1 MALSD
6 TELTSL
12 LDNSKGRFSASEFLN
27 QISGNNVSA
36 NQATE
41 AGLKLLHESGYS
53 PSEAASLWNDAFG
66 TKFTAEDYTTS
77 LNNYGIEKVA
87 KPQIAVFGD
96 SISSSVGYAL
106 DGKGGGYSDT
116 TYGNNLAQYLGQSL
130 KVNAA
135 NNSMGGTTTSDSLT
149 GTGVPYAGSS
159 LPIEYGNFANYIT
172 ENKPETA
179 VLRFG
184 AADAIRLN
192 DSATTLK
199 NIEEMVKVS
208 EANGTKPILV
218 GVTPFAKMGDF
229 NAGNI
234 DAGITD
240 SMIASANAINK
251 GIQDLASKYGVQFI
265 DVRQVPVT
273 QGALLDGVHPSGEY
287 GAALNNYIAN
297 EIKDAGVFKSAAKA
311 AEPTAMSVAPETI
324 AVASTKELT
333 SGLLG
338 TEDSSTTISNT
349 VTDYQGKTYDK
360 STLLNLAQG
369 LAPSIDANRLMG
381 GAYSTQGQS
390 IGFNYDE
397 ATKALGYAPSA
408 AEQVVLDMARHLMNE
423 GVTSVDQIDATDTNR
438 RFGSTYTGDG
448 GTIYEIKRDANGN
461 LVTSTWGK
469 TTSDKG
475 NIIAAATIAAAF
487 MGVPADIGAAVLG
500 QGATTA
506 AINTVGGAIFGGGT
520 AALTGGDIVK
530 GALLGG
536 AGGALGD
543 YLNTA
548 AGAALGDASDIAMT
562 MADAGSSL
570 TEIETALT
578 NSGFSPSVVAESLKD
593 ASNVLASTTS
603 TVTTAPSSIPSL
615 LDTVS
620 VVAPS
625 TAPTLTNLLGAAS
638 VIPITTPT
646 QVTAPIS
653 TVNVTAQTPQQVDQ
667 RVLDLVNSQ
676 IASNVTTPSNL
687 ANVQVSAQ
695 KPTTIQDVVNTI
707 TSVIPTIT
715 PSAAQTIAQ
724 QVITSNRP
732 ITTQDVINAVATT
745 IPTATTPVTTPTA
758 VTPEQV
764 ITSNKPATVQDIV
777 TALTSTIPIT
787 NAQATYVAEQVI
799 SSNKPVTTQDVI
811 KAITTVIPTVTPTP
825 TAITTT
831 PEVKVTAPK
840 TTTTQDIINAIT
852 TVVPTAVTPSVVPT
866 TTITAQKPSTITDA
880 VTAATIPLIQP
891 TTPLTVAEVKA
902 QQDLTNSEKIRLAQ
916 LALTTAG
923 LLGAGAV
930 ANSSGPTQYDVVP
943 VPTDWTSPQTIAQ
956 TWNYPRPIDFGNRNL
971 LMGTQWEKFLD
982 PNYGR
987 VPELV
992 KFSQPSNLSYT
1003 DLMGILGS
1011 KSGMPSSSGL
1021 SINDIVSGIQNQ
1033 YGQVPSRTM
1042 G

>member
-1 MALSD
+1 MALSN

-12 LDNSKGRFSASEFLN
+12 LDGSSSGRFSASEFLN
-27 QISGNNVSA
+27 QITANNASA

-41 AGLKLLHESGYS
+41 TGLKLLYDSGYS

-135 NNSMGGTTTSDSLT
+135 NNSMGGTTSSDSLT

-192 DSATTLK
+192 NSATTLA

-251 GIQDLASKYGVQFI
+251 GIQDLATKYGVQFI

-297 EIKDAGVFKSAAKA
+297 EIKDAGVFKPATKA

-333 SGLLG
+333 SGLLSPTTQAVQATQTIQSPTSQVQDWPTINYG
-338 TEDSSTTISNT
+338 TYGTDGEVLTRTTTSDGTPFYLHDTDEGGYYQNPNT
-349 VTDYQGKTYDK
+349 VESYAPFTGADGKTYYNVYAPVFSSGK
-360 STLLNLAQG
+360 QWNETPVTKVMTEAEFRAFQGGSTFSDALANMANSPVGKFATAVLGGPLGEAIGLTGTTAQAAGTGLLRGGSAAAGGASFEDALKTG
-369 LAPSIDANRLMG
+369 LLSAGIIYGGSELNDLIQKITPIDASNM
-381 GAYSTQGQS
+381 TQAQ
-390 IGFNYDE
+390 FND
-397 ATKALGYAPSA
+397 AL
-408 AEQVVLDMARHLMNE
+408 E
-423 GVTSVDQIDATDTNR
+423 
-438 RFGSTYTGDG
+438 
-448 GTIYEIKRDANGN
+448 GN
-461 LVTSTWGK
+461 LVGEMQKAGLSNVQINSFLDDMGIGQGLTTAAVTTPTPVTTPSTDNVVVTSQAPA
-469 TTSDKG
+469 SL
-475 NIIAAATIAAAF
+475 NNVINTIAA
-487 MGVPADIGAAVLG
+487 
-500 QGATTA
+500 
-506 AINTVGGAIFGGGT
+506 
-520 AALTGGDIVK
+520 
-530 GALLGG
+530 
-536 AGGALGD
+536 
-543 YLNTA
+543 
-548 AGAALGDASDIAMT
+548 
-562 MADAGSSL
+562 
-570 TEIETALT
+570 
-578 NSGFSPSVVAESLKD
+578 
-593 ASNVLASTTS
+593 
-603 TVTTAPSSIPSL
+603 
-615 LDTVS
+615 
-620 VVAPS
+620 
-625 TAPTLTNLLGAAS
+625 
-638 VIPITTPT
+638 TTP
-646 QVTAPIS
+646 
-653 TVNVTAQTPQQVDQ
+653 TVNVTAQTPQQVDKN
-667 RVLDLVNSQ
+667 VLDLVNSQ

-687 ANVQVSAQ
+687 ANVQVTTQ

-732 ITTQDVINAVATT
+732 ITTQDVINTIAAT
-745 IPTATTPVTTPTA
+745 IPAATTPVTTPTA

-764 ITSNKPATVQDIV
+764 ITSNKPATIQDIV

-825 TAITTT
+825 TTVTTT

-852 TVVPTAVTPSVVPT
+852 TVVPTAVTPPVVPT

-987 VPELV
+987 VPEPV

-1011 KSGMPSSSGL
+1011 KSGMPSASGL

>member
-1 MALSD
+1 MRLIDA
-6 TELTSL
+6 EANGL
-12 LDNSKGRFSASEFLN
+12 LDGSGGGRLSVDDFLN
-27 QISGNNVSA
+27 QISASTSSA

-41 AGLKLLHESGYS
+41 AGLKLLHDSGYS

-66 TKFTAEDYTTS
+66 TSFTAQDYTTS

-149 GTGVPYAGSS
+149 GTGVPYAGKA

-172 ENKPETA
+172 ENKPDTA

-240 SMIASANAINK
+240 SMIASADEINK
-251 GIQDLASKYGVQFI
+251 GIKDLANKYGVQFI
-265 DVRQVPVT
+265 DVRKVPVN

-297 EIKDAGVFKSAAKA
+297 EIKDAGVFKPTTKL
-311 AEPTAMSVAPETI
+311 AEPTAMSVAPQTLAPATTNEI
-324 AVASTKELT
+324 T
-333 SGLLG
+333 SGLLR
-338 TEDSSTTISNT
+338 TVTQPEVDYYAQQFAPDVFAPVTATPSALSNT

-360 STLLNLAQG
+360 ATLLNLAQE
-369 LAPSIDANRLMG
+369 LAPSIDANRLKG
-381 GAYSTQGQS
+381 GVYSTTGQS

-408 AEQVVLDMARHLMNE
+408 AEQVVLDMARSLMNE
-423 GVTSVDQIDATDTNR
+423 GVTSADQIEATDTNR
-438 RFGSTYTGDG
+438 RFGSTYTGEG
-448 GTIYEIKRDANGN
+448 GTIYEIKRDENGN

-536 AGGALGD
+536 AGGALGS
-543 YLNTA
+543 YLNTV
-548 AGAALGDASDIAMT
+548 GGTVLGNASDIAMS

-578 NSGFSPSVVAESLKD
+578 NSGFSPSVVADSLKD
-593 ASNVLASTTS
+593 ASNVLASKTS
-603 TVTTAPSSIPSL
+603 TVITDPSSIPSL

-625 TAPTLTNLLGAAS
+625 NAPTLANLLGAAS
-638 VIPITTPT
+638 VIPTITPT
-646 QVTAPIS
+646 QVNAPVTA
-653 TVNVTAQTPQQVDQ
+653 VNVEAAKTPQQVDQ

-687 ANVQVSAQ
+687 ANVQVIEP
-695 KPTTIQDVVNTI
+695 KTTTIQDVIKAIVTTIPAIPAITPVAEQTI
-707 TSVIPTIT
+707 TS
-715 PSAAQTIAQ
+715 
-724 QVITSNRP
+724 N
-732 ITTQDVINAVATT
+732 N
-745 IPTATTPVTTPTA
+745 
-758 VTPEQV
+758 
-764 ITSNKPATVQDIV
+764 PATAQEIV
-777 TALTSTIPIT
+777 NVLTSTIPIT

-799 SSNKPVTTQDVI
+799 SSNNPVTTQDVI

-825 TAITTT
+825 TTVATT

-852 TVVPTAVTPSVVPT
+852 TVVPTAVTTPIVPT
-866 TTITAQKPSTITDA
+866 TTITAQKPSTVTDA
-880 VTAATIPLIQP
+880 VNAATIPLSQP

-916 LALTTAG
+916 LGLTAASV
-923 LLGAGAV
+923 LGAGAAV
-930 ANSSGPTQYDVVP
+930 AGGPTQYDIVP
-943 VPTDWTSPQTIAQ
+943 VPTDWTSPQTIAA
-956 TWNYPRPIDFGNRNL
+956 TYNYPRPIDFGNRNL

-987 VPELV
+987 VPEPTV
-992 KFSQPSNLSYT
+992 YSQPSNLSYN
-1003 DLMGILGS
+1003 DLMSILGN
-1011 KSGMPSSSGL
+1011 KQGMPSSSNL
-1021 SINDIVSGIQNQ
+1021 SINDIISGIQNQ

>member
-1 MALSD
+1 
-6 TELTSL
+6 
-12 LDNSKGRFSASEFLN
+12 
-27 QISGNNVSA
+27 
-36 NQATE
+36 
-41 AGLKLLHESGYS
+41 
-53 PSEAASLWNDAFG
+53 
-66 TKFTAEDYTTS
+66 
-77 LNNYGIEKVA
+77 
-87 KPQIAVFGD
+87 
-96 SISSSVGYAL
+96 
-106 DGKGGGYSDT
+106 
-116 TYGNNLAQYLGQSL
+116 
-130 KVNAA
+130 
-135 NNSMGGTTTSDSLT
+135 MGGTTTSDSLT
-149 GTGVPYAGSS
+149 GTGVPYAGSA

-192 DSATTLK
+192 DSATTLA

-208 EANGTKPILV
+208 NANGTKPILV

-251 GIQDLASKYGVQFI
+251 GIEDLATKYGVQFI

-297 EIKDAGVFKSAAKA
+297 EIKDAGVFKQAAKA
-311 AEPTAMSVAPETI
+311 AEPTALSVAPQTLAPATTNEI
-324 AVASTKELT
+324 T
-333 SGLLG
+333 SGLLSAV
-338 TEDSSTTISNT
+338 TQPEVDYFAQQFAPDVNSPVAVTPSAVSDT

-360 STLLNLAQG
+360 ATLLNLAKE
-369 LAPSIDANRLMG
+369 LAPSIDANRLKG
-381 GAYSTQGQS
+381 GVYSTTGQS

-397 ATKALGYAPSA
+397 ATNALGYAPSA
-408 AEQVVLDMARHLMNE
+408 AEQVVLDMARHLMDE
-423 GVTSVDQIDATDTNR
+423 GVTSADQIEATDTNR
-438 RFGSTYTGDG
+438 RFGSTYSGEG
-448 GTIYEIKRDANGN
+448 GTVYEIKRDENGN
-461 LVTSTWGK
+461 LVTSTWGR

-487 MGVPADIGAAVLG
+487 MGVPADIGTAVLG
-500 QGATTA
+500 QGATSA

-570 TEIETALT
+570 AEIETALT
-578 NSGFSPSVVAESLKD
+578 NSGFSPSVVADSLKD

-625 TAPTLTNLLGAAS
+625 TAPALTNLLGAAS
-638 VIPITTPT
+638 VIPTTTPT
-646 QVTAPIS
+646 QVIAPIS
-653 TVNVTAQTPQQVDQ
+653 TVNVEAAKTPQQVDQ

-687 ANVQVSAQ
+687 ANVQVTAP
-695 KPTTIQDVVNTI
+695 KTT
-707 TSVIPTIT
+707 
-715 PSAAQTIAQ
+715 
-724 QVITSNRP
+724 
-732 ITTQDVINAVATT
+732 TTQDVINTIAAT
-745 IPTATTPVTTPTA
+745 IPITPITTTPVA
-758 VTPEQV
+758 EQT
-764 ITSNKPATVQDIV
+764 ITSNKPATAQDIV

-799 SSNKPVTTQDVI
+799 SSNRPVTTQDVI
-811 KAITTVIPTVTPTP
+811 NAITTVIPAVTPTVTPTTTP
-825 TAITTT
+825 TTT
-831 PEVKVTAPK
+831 PTKIEEVKVTAPK
-840 TTTTQDIINAIT
+840 TVTTQDIINAIT
-852 TVVPTAVTPSVVPT
+852 TVVPTSVAPPVIPT
-866 TTITAQKPSTITDA
+866 QTIIAERPSTITDA
-880 VTAATIPLIQP
+880 VTAATIPLVQP
-891 TTPLTVAEVKA
+891 TTPLTPTEVKA
-902 QQDLTNSEKIRLAQ
+902 QTELTNTEKIRLAQ
-916 LALTTAG
+916 LGLTTAG
-923 LLGAGAV
+923 LLGAGAAV
-930 ANSSGPTQYDVVP
+930 SGGPTQYDIVP
-943 VPTDWTSPQTIAQ
+943 VPTDWTSPQTIAA
-956 TWNYPRPIDFGNRNL
+956 TYNYPRPIDFGNRNL

-987 VPELV
+987 VPEPTIY
-992 KFSQPSNLSYT
+992 SQPSNLSYS
-1003 DLMGILGS
+1003 DLMGILGN
-1011 KSGMPSSSGL
+1011 KQGMPFSSNL
-1021 SINDIVSGIQNQ
+1021 SINDIISGIQNQ

>member
-1 MALSD
+1 MPLSN

-12 LDNSKGRFSASEFLN
+12 LDGSSSGRFSASEFLN
-27 QISGNNVSA
+27 QITANNASA

-41 AGLKLLHESGYS
+41 AGLKLLHDSGYS

-66 TKFTAEDYTTS
+66 TSFTPEDYTTS

-149 GTGVPYAGSS
+149 GTGVPYAGSA

-240 SMIASANAINK
+240 SMIASADAINK
-251 GIQDLASKYGVQFI
+251 GIKNLASKYGVQFI

-297 EIKDAGVFKSAAKA
+297 EIKDAGVFKPVTKA
-311 AEPTAMSVAPETI
+311 AEPTAMSTAPKTLAALPTEDIVSGSLSQSTAKSLVGNTPSQTI
-324 AVASTKELT
+324 QNLISSGAFEANQNNPILIDGTYYQPVYSQTGSGMDAQQGPLENVLTYKESENKVGGNVNYYSPSGEYQQTTQQQDVNANKDFMNFVLTAATMGGLPAGIGQSLGLGTNALSQAVGQ
-333 SGLLG
+333 GLLTAG
-338 TEDSSTTISNT
+338 TQLGGGASLQDALKAGLIGGGLVYGGAELNDLIQKSIPIDSSNMT
-349 VTDYQGKTYDK
+349 Q
-360 STLLNLAQG
+360 AQFN
-369 LAPSIDANRLMG
+369 DAL
-381 GAYSTQGQS
+381 
-390 IGFNYDE
+390 E
-397 ATKALGYAPSA
+397 
-408 AEQVVLDMARHLMNE
+408 
-423 GVTSVDQIDATDTNR
+423 
-438 RFGSTYTGDG
+438 
-448 GTIYEIKRDANGN
+448 GN
-461 LVTSTWGK
+461 LVGEMQKAGLSNVQINSFLDDMGIGQGL
-469 TTSDKG
+469 TTSAVTTPTPVTTPSTD
-475 NIIAAATIAAAF
+475 NVVVTSQAPTSLNNVINTIAA
-487 MGVPADIGAAVLG
+487 
-500 QGATTA
+500 
-506 AINTVGGAIFGGGT
+506 
-520 AALTGGDIVK
+520 
-530 GALLGG
+530 
-536 AGGALGD
+536 
-543 YLNTA
+543 
-548 AGAALGDASDIAMT
+548 
-562 MADAGSSL
+562 
-570 TEIETALT
+570 
-578 NSGFSPSVVAESLKD
+578 
-593 ASNVLASTTS
+593 
-603 TVTTAPSSIPSL
+603 
-615 LDTVS
+615 
-620 VVAPS
+620 
-625 TAPTLTNLLGAAS
+625 
-638 VIPITTPT
+638 TTP
-646 QVTAPIS
+646 
-653 TVNVTAQTPQQVDQ
+653 TVNVTAQTPQQVDKN
-667 RVLDLVNSQ
+667 VLDLVNSQ

-687 ANVQVSAQ
+687 ANVQVTAP

-852 TVVPTAVTPSVVPT
+852 TVVPTAVTPPVVPT
-866 TTITAQKPSTITDA
+866 TTITAQKPSSITDA

-916 LALTTAG
+916 LGLTAAG
-923 LLGAGAV
+923 LLGAGSV
-930 ANSSGPTQYDVVP
+930 ANSGGSTQYDIVP

-956 TWNYPRPIDFGNRNL
+956 TYNYPRPIDFGNRNL

-987 VPELV
+987 VPEPKIYL
-992 KFSQPSNLSYT
+992 QPSSLSYN
-1003 DLMGILGS
+1003 DLMGILGN
-1011 KSGMPSSSGL
+1011 KQGMPTSSNL

>member
-1 MALSD
+1 MRLIDAEANGLLYSSGGGRLSVD
-6 TELTSL
+6 
-12 LDNSKGRFSASEFLN
+12 DFLN
-27 QISGNNVSA
+27 QISASTSSA

-41 AGLKLLHESGYS
+41 AGLKLLHDAGYT
-53 PSEAASLWNDAFG
+53 PSDAASLWNDAFG

-149 GTGVPYAGSS
+149 GTGVPYAGSA

-192 DSATTLK
+192 DSATTLA

-208 EANGTKPILV
+208 NANGTKPILV

-240 SMIASANAINK
+240 SMIASANAINQ
-251 GIQDLASKYGVQFI
+251 GIEDLATKYGVQFI

-297 EIKDAGVFKSAAKA
+297 EIKDAGVFKQAAKA
-311 AEPTAMSVAPETI
+311 AEPTALSVAPQTLAPATTNEI
-324 AVASTKELT
+324 T
-333 SGLLG
+333 SGLLSAV
-338 TEDSSTTISNT
+338 TQPEVDYFAQQFAPDVNSPVAVTPSAVSDT

-360 STLLNLAQG
+360 ATLLNLAKE
-369 LAPSIDANRLMG
+369 LAPSIDANRLKG
-381 GAYSTQGQS
+381 GVYSTTGQS

-397 ATKALGYAPSA
+397 ATNALGYAPSA
-408 AEQVVLDMARHLMNE
+408 AEQVVLDMARHLMDE
-423 GVTSVDQIDATDTNR
+423 GVTSADQIEATDTNR
-438 RFGSTYTGDG
+438 RFGSTYSGEG
-448 GTIYEIKRDANGN
+448 GTVYEIKRDENGN
-461 LVTSTWGK
+461 LVTSTWGR

-500 QGATTA
+500 QGATSA

-520 AALTGGDIVK
+520 AALTGGDIVQ

-570 TEIETALT
+570 AEIETALT
-578 NSGFSPSVVAESLKD
+578 NSGFSPSVVADSLKD

-625 TAPTLTNLLGAAS
+625 TAPALTNLLGAAS
-638 VIPITTPT
+638 VIPTTTPT

-653 TVNVTAQTPQQVDQ
+653 TVNVEAAKTPQQVDQ

-687 ANVQVSAQ
+687 ANVQVTAP
-695 KPTTIQDVVNTI
+695 KTT
-707 TSVIPTIT
+707 
-715 PSAAQTIAQ
+715 
-724 QVITSNRP
+724 
-732 ITTQDVINAVATT
+732 TTQDVINTIAAT
-745 IPTATTPVTTPTA
+745 IPTTPITTTPVA
-758 VTPEQV
+758 EQT
-764 ITSNKPATVQDIV
+764 ITSNKPATAQDIV

-799 SSNKPVTTQDVI
+799 SSNRPVTTQDVI
-811 KAITTVIPTVTPTP
+811 NAITTVIPAVTPTVTPTTTP
-825 TAITTT
+825 TTT
-831 PEVKVTAPK
+831 PTKIEEVKVTAPK
-840 TTTTQDIINAIT
+840 TVTTQDIINAIT
-852 TVVPTAVTPSVVPT
+852 TVVPTSVAPPVIPT
-866 TTITAQKPSTITDA
+866 QTIIAERPSTITDA
-880 VTAATIPLIQP
+880 VTAATIPLVQP
-891 TTPLTVAEVKA
+891 TTPLTPTEVKA
-902 QQDLTNSEKIRLAQ
+902 QTELTNTEKIRLAQ
-916 LALTTAG
+916 LGLTTAG
-923 LLGAGAV
+923 LLGAGAAV
-930 ANSSGPTQYDVVP
+930 SGGPTQYDIVP
-943 VPTDWTSPQTIAQ
+943 VPTDWTSPQTIAA
-956 TWNYPRPIDFGNRNL
+956 TYNYPRPIDFGNRNL

-987 VPELV
+987 VPEPTIY
-992 KFSQPSNLSYT
+992 SQPSNLSYS
-1003 DLMGILGS
+1003 DLMGILGN
-1011 KSGMPSSSGL
+1011 KQGMPFSSNL
-1021 SINDIVSGIQNQ
+1021 SINDIISGIQNQ

>member
-1 MALSD
+1 MPLSN

-12 LDNSKGRFSASEFLN
+12 LDGSSSGRFSASEFLN
-27 QISGNNVSA
+27 QITANNASA

-41 AGLKLLHESGYS
+41 AGLKLLYDSGYS

-66 TKFTAEDYTTS
+66 TSFTPEDYTTS

-192 DSATTLK
+192 NADTTLK

-240 SMIASANAINK
+240 SMIASADAINK

-297 EIKDAGVFKSAAKA
+297 EIKDAGVFKAATKV
-311 AEPTAMSVAPETI
+311 AEPTAMSTAPKTLAALPTEDIVSGSLSQSTAKSLVGNTPSQTI
-324 AVASTKELT
+324 QNLISSGAFEANQNNPILIDGTYYQPIYSQTGSGMDAQQGPLENVVTYKESENKVGGNVNYYSPSGEYQQTTQQQEVNATKDFMDFALKAGTLFGLPAGIGQSLGLGTNALSQAVGQ
-333 SGLLG
+333 GLLTAG
-338 TEDSSTTISNT
+338 T
-349 VTDYQGKTYDK
+349 QLG
-360 STLLNLAQG
+360 
-369 LAPSIDANRLMG
+369 G
-381 GAYSTQGQS
+381 GASLEDALKAGL
-390 IGFNYDE
+390 IG
-397 ATKALGYAPSA
+397 
-408 AEQVVLDMARHLMNE
+408 
-423 GVTSVDQIDATDTNR
+423 
-438 RFGSTYTGDG
+438 
-448 GTIYEIKRDANGN
+448 
-461 LVTSTWGK
+461 
-469 TTSDKG
+469 
-475 NIIAAATIAAAF
+475 
-487 MGVPADIGAAVLG
+487 
-500 QGATTA
+500 
-506 AINTVGGAIFGGGT
+506 
-520 AALTGGDIVK
+520 
-530 GALLGG
+530 GG
-536 AGGALGD
+536 AGYLGS

-548 AGAALGDASDIAMT
+548 GGAVLGDASDIAMS
-562 MADAGSSL
+562 MADAGATL

-578 NSGFSPSVVAESLKD
+578 NSGFSADVVADSLKD
-593 ASNVLASTTS
+593 AANTLAPRAIDIPSNVSSLTDAVNVVGQSVTPSLSNLISTIAT
-603 TVTTAPSSIPSL
+603 IPS
-615 LDTVS
+615 
-620 VVAPS
+620 
-625 TAPTLTNLLGAAS
+625 
-638 VIPITTPT
+638 TTPT
-646 QVTAPIS
+646 QVTTPS
-653 TVNVTAQTPQQVDQ
+653 TTQTVNVEAAKTPQQVDQ

-687 ANVQVSAQ
+687 ANVQVTAP
-695 KPTTIQDVVNTI
+695 KTT
-707 TSVIPTIT
+707 
-715 PSAAQTIAQ
+715 
-724 QVITSNRP
+724 
-732 ITTQDVINAVATT
+732 TTQDVINTIAAT
-745 IPTATTPVTTPTA
+745 IPAATTPVAQQTITA
-758 VTPEQV
+758 Q
-764 ITSNKPATVQDIV
+764 KPATAQEIV
-777 TALTSTIPIT
+777 NALTSTIPIT

-811 KAITTVIPTVTPTP
+811 NAITTVIPTPTVTPTP
-825 TAITTT
+825 VATT

-840 TTTTQDIINAIT
+840 TVTTQDIINAIA
-852 TVVPTAVTPSVVPT
+852 TVVPTAVTPTVIPT
-866 TTITAQKPSTITDA
+866 VTPPVIPTQTVIAERPSSITDA

-902 QQDLTNSEKIRLAQ
+902 QQDLTNAEKIRLAQ
-916 LALTTAG
+916 LGLTAASV
-923 LLGAGAV
+923 LGAGAAV
-930 ANSSGPTQYDVVP
+930 AGGPTQYDIVP

-987 VPELV
+987 VPEPTV
-992 KFSQPSNLSYT
+992 YSQPSNLSYN
-1003 DLMGILGS
+1003 DLMSILGN
-1011 KSGMPSSSGL
+1011 KQGMPSSSNL
-1021 SINDIVSGIQNQ
+1021 SINDIISGIQNQ

>member
-1 MALSD
+1 MRLIDA
-6 TELTSL
+6 EVNGL
-12 LDNSKGRFSASEFLN
+12 LDSSGGGRLSVDDFLN
-27 QISGNNVSA
+27 QISASTSSA

-41 AGLKLLHESGYS
+41 AGLKLLHDAGYT
-53 PSEAASLWNDAFG
+53 PSDAASLWNDAFG

-149 GTGVPYAGSS
+149 GTGVPYAGSA

-208 EANGTKPILV
+208 NANGTKPILV

-251 GIQDLASKYGVQFI
+251 GIEDLATKYGVQFI

-297 EIKDAGVFKSAAKA
+297 EIKDAGVFKQAAKA
-311 AEPTAMSVAPETI
+311 AEPTAMSTAPKTLAALPTEDIVSGSLSQSTAKSLVGNTPSQTI
-324 AVASTKELT
+324 QNLISSGAFEANQNNAILIDGTYYQPVYSQTGSGMDAQQGPLENVLTYKESENKVGGNVNYYSPSGEYQQTTQQQEVNATKDFMDFALKAGTLFGVPTGIGQSLGLGTNALSQAVGQ
-333 SGLLG
+333 GLLTTG
-338 TEDSSTTISNT
+338 T
-349 VTDYQGKTYDK
+349 QLG
-360 STLLNLAQG
+360 
-369 LAPSIDANRLMG
+369 G
-381 GAYSTQGQS
+381 GASLEDALKAGL
-390 IGFNYDE
+390 IG
-397 ATKALGYAPSA
+397 
-408 AEQVVLDMARHLMNE
+408 
-423 GVTSVDQIDATDTNR
+423 
-438 RFGSTYTGDG
+438 
-448 GTIYEIKRDANGN
+448 
-461 LVTSTWGK
+461 
-469 TTSDKG
+469 
-475 NIIAAATIAAAF
+475 
-487 MGVPADIGAAVLG
+487 
-500 QGATTA
+500 
-506 AINTVGGAIFGGGT
+506 GGASY
-520 AALTGGDIVK
+520 
-530 GALLGG
+530 LGSNLNT
-536 AGGALGD
+536 AGGAV
-543 YLNTA
+543 
-548 AGAALGDASDIAMT
+548 LGDASDIAMS
-562 MADAGSSL
+562 MADAGATL
-570 TEIETALT
+570 TEIEAALT
-578 NSGFSPSVVAESLKD
+578 NSGFSADVVVESLKD
-593 ASNVLASTTS
+593 AANTLAPKALNIPSNVSALTDAVNVVGQS
-603 TVTTAPSSIPSL
+603 VTPSL
-615 LDTVS
+615 SNLI
-620 VVAPS
+620 S
-625 TAPTLTNLLGAAS
+625 TIATTPT
-638 VIPITTPT
+638 TTPT
-646 QVTAPIS
+646 QVTAPVT
-653 TVNVTAQTPQQVDQ
+653 TVNVEAAKTPQQVDQ

-687 ANVQVSAQ
+687 ANVQVTAP
-695 KPTTIQDVVNTI
+695 KTT
-707 TSVIPTIT
+707 
-715 PSAAQTIAQ
+715 
-724 QVITSNRP
+724 
-732 ITTQDVINAVATT
+732 TTQDVINTIAAT
-745 IPTATTPVTTPTA
+745 IPATPTTTPVA
-758 VTPEQV
+758 EQT

-799 SSNKPVTTQDVI
+799 SSNRPVTTQDVI
-811 KAITTVIPTVTPTP
+811 NAITTVIPAVTPTVTPTTTP
-825 TAITTT
+825 TTT
-831 PEVKVTAPK
+831 PTKIEEVKVTAPK
-840 TTTTQDIINAIT
+840 TVTTQDIINAIT
-852 TVVPTAVTPSVVPT
+852 TVVPTAVTPPVIPT
-866 TTITAQKPSTITDA
+866 QTVIAERPSTITDA

-891 TTPLTVAEVKA
+891 TTPLTPTEVKA
-902 QQDLTNSEKIRLAQ
+902 QTELTNTEKIRLAQ
-916 LALTTAG
+916 LGLTAAG
-923 LLGAGAV
+923 LLGAGAAV
-930 ANSSGPTQYDVVP
+930 SGGPTQYDIVP
-943 VPTDWTSPQTIAQ
+943 VPTDWTSPQTIAA
-956 TWNYPRPIDFGNRNL
+956 TYNYPRPIDFGNRNL

-987 VPELV
+987 VPEPTIY
-992 KFSQPSNLSYT
+992 SQPSNLSYS
-1003 DLMGILGS
+1003 DLMGILGN
-1011 KSGMPSSSGL
+1011 KQGMPSSSNL
-1021 SINDIVSGIQNQ
+1021 SINDIISGIQNQ

>member
-1 MALSD
+1 MALSN

-12 LDNSKGRFSASEFLN
+12 LDGSSSGRFSASEFLN
-27 QISGNNVSA
+27 QITANNASA

-41 AGLKLLHESGYS
+41 TGLKLLYDSGYS

-66 TKFTAEDYTTS
+66 TSFTPEDYTTS

-135 NNSMGGTTTSDSLT
+135 NNSMGGTTSSDSLT

-192 DSATTLK
+192 NADTTLK

-240 SMIASANAINK
+240 SMIASADAINK

-297 EIKDAGVFKSAAKA
+297 EIKDAGVFKPAAKA

-333 SGLLG
+333 SGLLSPTTQAVQATQTIQSPTSQVQDWPTINYG
-338 TEDSSTTISNT
+338 TYGTDGEVLTRTTTSDGTPFYLHDTDEGGYYQNPNT
-349 VTDYQGKTYDK
+349 VESYAPFTGADGKTYYNVYAPVFSSGK
-360 STLLNLAQG
+360 QWNETPVTKVMTEAEFRAFQGGSTLG
-369 LAPSIDANRLMG
+369 DALVN
-381 GAYSTQGQS
+381 
-390 IGFNYDE
+390 
-397 ATKALGYAPSA
+397 
-408 AEQVVLDMARHLMNE
+408 MANSP
-423 GVTSVDQIDATDTNR
+423 V
-438 RFGSTYTGDG
+438 
-448 GTIYEIKRDANGN
+448 
-461 LVTSTWGK
+461 GK
-469 TTSDKG
+469 F
-475 NIIAAATIAAAF
+475 A
-487 MGVPADIGAAVLG
+487 
-500 QGATTA
+500 
-506 AINTVGGAIFGGGT
+506 T
-520 AALTGGDIVK
+520 AALGGPLGEAFGLTGSTAQAAGTGLIR
-530 GALLGG
+530 GSTAL
-536 AGGALGD
+536 AGGANIEDALKTGLLSAGLVYGGSELGKAF
-543 YLNTA
+543 NTA
-548 AGAALGDASDIAMT
+548 GAVVSGDASDIAMS
-562 MADAGSSL
+562 MADSGATLS
-570 TEIETALT
+570 EIQTALT
-578 NSGFSPSVVAESLKD
+578 NSGFSADVVADSLKD
-593 ASNVLASTTS
+593 AANVLNSTSS
-603 TVTTAPSSIPSL
+603 TITSIPSS
-615 LDTVS
+615 VS
-620 VVAPS
+620 SAVDAVNVVGQSVAPS
-625 TAPTLTNLLGAAS
+625 LSNLISTIATT
-638 VIPITTPT
+638 PITTPT
-646 QVTAPIS
+646 QVTAPVT
-653 TVNVTAQTPQQVDQ
+653 TVNVEAAKTPEQVDQ

-852 TVVPTAVTPSVVPT
+852 TVVPTAVTPPVVPT
-866 TTITAQKPSTITDA
+866 TTITAQKPSSITDA

-930 ANSSGPTQYDVVP
+930 ANSGGPTQYDVVP

-987 VPELV
+987 VPEPV

>member
-1 MALSD
+1 MPLSN
-6 TELTSL
+6 TEITSL
-12 LDNSKGRFSASEFLN
+12 LDGSSSGRFSASEFLN
-27 QISGNNVSA
+27 QITANNASA

-41 AGLKLLHESGYS
+41 VGLKLLHDSGYS

-149 GTGVPYAGSS
+149 GTGVPYAGSA

-192 DSATTLK
+192 NADTTLK

-297 EIKDAGVFKSAAKA
+297 EIKDSGVFKTATKV
-311 AEPTAMSVAPETI
+311 AEPTAMSTAPKTLAALPTEDIVSGSLSQSTAKSLVGNTPNQTI
-324 AVASTKELT
+324 QNLISSGAFEANQNNPILIDGTYYQPIYSQTGSGMDAQQGPLENVVTYKESENKVGGNVNYYSPSGEYQQTTQQQEVNATKDFMDFALKAGTLFGLPASIGQSLGLGTNALSQAVGQ
-333 SGLLG
+333 GLLTTG
-338 TEDSSTTISNT
+338 T
-349 VTDYQGKTYDK
+349 QLG
-360 STLLNLAQG
+360 
-369 LAPSIDANRLMG
+369 G
-381 GAYSTQGQS
+381 GASLQDALKAGL
-390 IGFNYDE
+390 IG
-397 ATKALGYAPSA
+397 
-408 AEQVVLDMARHLMNE
+408 
-423 GVTSVDQIDATDTNR
+423 
-438 RFGSTYTGDG
+438 
-448 GTIYEIKRDANGN
+448 
-461 LVTSTWGK
+461 
-469 TTSDKG
+469 
-475 NIIAAATIAAAF
+475 
-487 MGVPADIGAAVLG
+487 
-500 QGATTA
+500 
-506 AINTVGGAIFGGGT
+506 
-520 AALTGGDIVK
+520 
-530 GALLGG
+530 GG
-536 AGGALGD
+536 AGYLGS

-548 AGAALGDASDIAMT
+548 GGAVLGDASDIAMS
-562 MADAGSSL
+562 MADAGSTL
-570 TEIETALT
+570 AEIETALT
-578 NSGFSPSVVAESLKD
+578 NSGFSADVVAESLKD
-593 ASNVLASTTS
+593 AANTLAPRAIDIPSNVSSLTDAVNVVGQN
-603 TVTTAPSSIPSL
+603 VTPSL
-615 LDTVS
+615 SNLISTI
-620 VVAPS
+620 ATIPS
-625 TAPTLTNLLGAAS
+625 TAQ
-638 VIPITTPT
+638 T
-646 QVTAPIS
+646 QVTAP
-653 TVNVTAQTPQQVDQ
+653 TTTQTLNVEAAKTPQQVDQ

-687 ANVQVSAQ
+687 ANVQVTAP
-695 KPTTIQDVVNTI
+695 KTT
-707 TSVIPTIT
+707 
-715 PSAAQTIAQ
+715 
-724 QVITSNRP
+724 
-732 ITTQDVINAVATT
+732 TTQDVINTIAAT
-745 IPTATTPVTTPTA
+745 IPATPVTTPTA

-811 KAITTVIPTVTPTP
+811 NAITSVIPTPTVTPTTIP
-825 TAITTT
+825 TTVATT

-840 TTTTQDIINAIT
+840 TVTTQDIINAIT
-852 TVVPTAVTPSVVPT
+852 TVVPTAVTPPVVPT
-866 TTITAQKPSTITDA
+866 TTITAQKPSTITDV

-891 TTPLTVAEVKA
+891 TTPLTPTEVKA

-916 LALTTAG
+916 LGLTAAG
-923 LLGAGAV
+923 LLGAGAAV
-930 ANSSGPTQYDVVP
+930 SGGPTQYDIVP

-987 VPELV
+987 VPEPV

-1011 KSGMPSSSGL
+1011 KQGMPSSSNL
-1021 SINDIVSGIQNQ
+1021 SINDIISGIQNQ